1 MKIDIVIPCYNE
13 EKNIKKIV
21 DKFSEIK
28 LVQKIN
34 IETIII
40 VDDGST
46 DNTWSIIKNLNNTG
60 IKIKCIKL
68 SKNYGQQN
76 AFLAGIENVSSNF
89 ALLIDADFQDPPD
102 KIKEMFEIA
111 ITTKANCVYGER
123 TSRKDNFFKKIF
135 SNLFYKIINFLTSN
149 TVKKNVG
156 DFRLIDQKIINFL
169 KNTKEK
175 DIFLRGLIANAG
187 FKQVPFKFDRDQRL
201 EGKSGWTFKKLIKFS
216 LDGILSFSN
225 FPLRAILFI
234 SGIFFLI
241 FIFLGIDSI
250 INYKNGNEVPGWKSI
265 FLAIMF
271 VSSLNF
277 LILSIIGE
285 YIGRIYMEVK
295 NRPRYLV
302 DEIKVIE

>member
-1 MKIDIVIPCYNE
+1 MKIDIIIPCYNE
-13 EKNIKKIV
+13 EKNVKKIV
-21 DKFSEIK
+21 DKFNEIK

-102 KIKEMFEIA
+102 KIKEMFEMA
-111 ITTKANCVYGER
+111 ISTNANCVYGER

-135 SNLFYKIINFLTSN
+135 SNLFYKIINFLTNN

-234 SGIFFLI
+234 SGICFLI
-241 FIFLGIDSI
+241 FIFFGIDSI

-302 DEIKVIE
+302 DEIKLIE

>member
-1 MKIDIVIPCYNE
+1 
-13 EKNIKKIV
+13 
-21 DKFSEIK
+21 
-28 LVQKIN
+28 
-34 IETIII
+34 
-40 VDDGST
+40 
-46 DNTWSIIKNLNNTG
+46 
-60 IKIKCIKL
+60 
-68 SKNYGQQN
+68 
-76 AFLAGIENVSSNF
+76 
-89 ALLIDADFQDPPD
+89 
-102 KIKEMFEIA
+102 
-111 ITTKANCVYGER
+111 
-123 TSRKDNFFKKIF
+123 
-135 SNLFYKIINFLTSN
+135 
-149 TVKKNVG
+149 
-156 DFRLIDQKIINFL
+156 L